1 VGVLEIPGFRVHGEI
16 GGSGISAVY
25 LADDELLARRVAL
38 KVLRPSVAADPH
50 MRARFLRE
58 ARTLAALDHPHIT
71 TVYGAG
77 EVVGSPYVVLAYVH
91 GADLQNVLDE
101 HGPLA
106 PHRTVEVVRQI
117 ASALDHVHS
126 HCLVHRDVKP
136 HNVLVARRAG
146 DRCYLA
152 DFGIAAPARQ
162 PDSSALGRPDRS
174 AGSLGYGAPEQLAG
188 LPADHRAD
196 VFSLGALTL
205 ACLTGIQPWRL
216 ADGLVRWDQVRAVL
230 PSAAADIIQT
240 AMASPPDDRYPTC
253 IAFSRELDSW
263 AAQTGSSGFGC
274 R

>member
-1 VGVLEIPGFRVHGEI
+1 MDVPRIPGFRVHGEI
-16 GGSGISAVY
+16 GGSGVSAVF
-25 LADDELLARRVAL
+25 LADDEFLGRRVAL

-50 MRARFLRE
+50 FRARFLRE

-71 TVYGAG
+71 TVHGAG
-77 EVVGSPYVVLAYVH
+77 EVAGSPYVVLAYVH
-91 GADLQNVLDE
+91 GADLQDVLDE

-106 PHRTVEVVRQI
+106 PHRAAEVVRQI
-117 ASALDHVHS
+117 SSALDHVHS

-162 PDSSALGRPDRS
+162 PGSSALGRPERS
-174 AGSLGYGAPEQLAG
+174 AGSPGYGAPEQLAG

-205 ACLTGIQPWRL
+205 ACLTGMQPWRL
-216 ADGLVRWDQVRAVL
+216 ADGSVRWDQVRVVL
-230 PSAAADIIQT
+230 PSAAVDIIRK
-240 AMASPPDDRYPTC
+240 AMAAEPDDRYPTC
-253 IAFSRELDSW
+253 AAFSREVDAW
-263 AAQTGSSGFGC
+263 AART